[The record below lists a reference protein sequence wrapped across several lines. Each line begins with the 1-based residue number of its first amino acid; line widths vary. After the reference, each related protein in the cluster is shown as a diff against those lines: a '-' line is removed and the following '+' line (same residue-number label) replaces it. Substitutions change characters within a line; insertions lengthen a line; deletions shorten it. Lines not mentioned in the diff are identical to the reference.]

1 MAPSVYL
8 ETSFVSECVS
18 DRTDPV
24 STYRRGV
31 SIEWWTS
38 QRHRFNCFTSIEAI
52 EELSA
57 PEYPHSQEALEVIH
71 RISVLPITDEAL
83 GLARLLIREKVMPG
97 PVRGDAVHLAVA
109 AVHGMDYV
117 LSWNVRHLANPSKV
131 AHLGAIC
138 LRVGILPPLIV
149 TPDLL
154 WEEDD
159 EKS

>member
-1 MAPSVYL
+1 MAHSVYL
-8 ETSFVSECVS
+8 ETSFISECVS
-18 DRTDPV
+18 DRADPV

-31 SIEWWTS
+31 SIEWRAS
-38 QRHRFNCFTSIEAI
+38 QRTRFTCFTSVETV
-52 EELSA
+52 EELSD
-57 PEYPHSQEALEVIH
+57 PEYLHSREALDLIDRVPL
-71 RISVLPITDEAL
+71 LPITDEAL

-97 PVRGDAVHLAVA
+97 PAKGDAVHLAVA

-138 LRVGILPPLIV
+138 LRAGILPPMIV

>member
-1 MAPSVYL
+1 MAQSVYL
-8 ETSFVSECVS
+8 ETSFISECVS
-18 DRTDPV
+18 DREDPV

-31 SIEWWTS
+31 SLEWWAS
-38 QRHRFNCFTSIEAI
+38 QRTRFSCFTSVETI
-52 EELSA
+52 EELSD
-57 PEYPHSQEALEVIH
+57 PEYPHRGEALDLIERVPL
-71 RISVLPITDEAL
+71 LPITDESL

-97 PVRGDAVHLAVA
+97 PVKGDAVHLAVA
-109 AVHGMDYV
+109 AVHSMAYV

-154 WEEDD
+154 WEEDN
-159 EKS
+159 EES